1 MRNNIVIF
9 KFIKRLNLE
18 WIDPIIRLL
27 LKFRSGNI
35 KKKYIYY
42 IIRCWSIFVD
52 AFFYFS
58 DLEEEKLW

>member
-27 LKFRSGNI
+27 LMFRSGNI
-35 KKKYIYY
+35 KKKLFIT
-42 IIRCWSIFVD
+42 
-52 AFFYFS
+52 
-58 DLEEEKLW
+58 